1 MKSLRNHIIHDYEGV
16 NLKLIWEIID
26 EDIKNIKRTVIE
38 TNWIVLIYDCMNTM
52 SVTISD
58 VHLFCTNDTED

>member
-38 TNWIVLIYDCMNTM
+38 TN
-52 SVTISD
+52 
-58 VHLFCTNDTED
+58 